1 MPSVFPDDWSGAIA
15 RTRTLP
21 NCVTAVEVLGQGE
34 AIRVRLH
41 DRTAFEL
48 AAAALAPLAAGVD
61 AQEAVSDAIY
71 RETLARQWTQPR

>member
-1 MPSVFPDDWSGAIA
+1 MSAFPDDWFGAIA

-21 NCVTAVEVLGQGE
+21 NCVTAVEVLGAGE

-48 AAAALAPLAAGVD
+48 AAAALAPLAAGGD
-61 AQEAVSDAIY
+61 ARDAVSDAIY
-71 RETLARQWTQPR
+71 RETLARQRTPTR